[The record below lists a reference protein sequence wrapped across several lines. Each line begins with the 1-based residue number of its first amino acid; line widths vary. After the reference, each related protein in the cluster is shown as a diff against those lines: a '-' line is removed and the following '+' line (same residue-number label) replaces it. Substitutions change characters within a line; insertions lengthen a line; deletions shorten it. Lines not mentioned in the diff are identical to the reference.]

1 MSITQTANRKYKFSA
16 KYLDKPLSQW
26 IGDANAEM
34 GWSRTATAP
43 GTYGYDVMASSMA
56 YGLQEAIEGERNL
69 EKLAEQIHAGWAESY
84 VYWRDMK
91 PWTTA
96 GYKMPKKA
104 ADEER
109 NKYVESEFK
118 DLPEDEKEKN
128 LVLARFILKQFEDV
142 VEESEEEAVEEE
154 TGPTIEVDE
163 SWVDVLSAE
172 MEKPYYAALTEK
184 VAAERAKY
192 PVYPPDEHVFRALN
206 LTGLESVRVVILGQD
221 PYHGPGQA
229 HGLSFSVSRGQTVP
243 PSLVNIFKE
252 INSDLGLPMP
262 KHGCL
267 EAWAERGV
275 LLLNT
280 TLTVRCKSPASHAT
294 FGWTKLT
301 DVLIRTVSNCTE
313 HTVFLLWGKH
323 AQEKASLIDRTRHLV
338 LEAAHPSPFSA
349 HTGFMGCKHFSKAN
363 AYLEKHGK
371 DPIDWSL
378 PL

>member
-1 MSITQTANRKYKFSA
+1 MSITQTANRKYKFSN
-16 KYLDKPLSQW
+16 KYLDKSLSQW
-26 IGDANAEM
+26 IGDANVEM
-34 GWSRTATAP
+34 GWSRTATTP
-43 GTYGYDVMASSMA
+43 GTYGYDVMASSIA

-69 EKLAEQIHAGWAESY
+69 EKLAQQIHAGWAEMY

-91 PWTTA
+91 PWTVA

-104 ADEER
+104 VDEER
-109 NKYVESEFK
+109 NKYLELELK

-128 LVLARFILKQFEDV
+128 LVLARFILKQFEQL
-142 VEESEEEAVEEE
+142 VEEPEEVSE

-172 MEKPYYAALTEK
+172 MEKPYYATLMEK
-184 VAAERAKY
+184 VTAERAKY
-192 PVYPPDEHVFRALN
+192 PVYPPDKDVFRALN

-229 HGLSFSVSRGQTVP
+229 HGLSFSVPHGQTIP

-252 INSDLGLPMP
+252 INSDLGLPIP

-280 TLTVRCKSPASHAT
+280 TLTVRCKSAGSHAL

-323 AQEKASLIDRTRHLV
+323 AQEKASLINKTRHLI
-338 LEAAHPSPFSA
+338 LEAPHPSPLSA

-363 AYLEKHGK
+363 AYLEKYGRA
-371 DPIDWSL
+371 PIDWSL
-378 PL
+378 